1 MALKSDSTPPA
12 IPKSGAVNAAQQD
25 VFARE
30 VDDAMREDQ
39 LRIALRKYGIPAG
52 ATVLA
57 GLLGLAG
64 YLWYNDHQQSLIGA
78 QSETFALAL
87 DQIEAGRTGTGKDTL
102 APLSKTGSAGYQ
114 AAARLTDA
122 GILLEQR
129 KDAAAATIF
138 ATLAGDASAPKP
150 FRDLATIREIAIK
163 FDALPAGQVIDR
175 LRPLAVPG
183 NPWFGSAG
191 ELVAIAYLKQG
202 KSSQAGALLAAMAKD
217 KTISPSLRQRARQL
231 AGQLG
236 VDAIDSAEL
245 ARIGAP
251 Q

>member
-1 MALKSDSTPPA
+1 LALKSDSPSPA
-12 IPKSGAVNAAQQD
+12 NPKSGVMKAAQQD

-39 LRIALRKYGIPAG
+39 MRTALRKYGVPAG
-52 ATVLA
+52 ATVIA

-64 YLWYNDHQQSLIGA
+64 YLWHNEHQQALVGT
-78 QSETFALAL
+78 QSETFAQAL
-87 DQIEAGRTGTGKDTL
+87 DQIEAGRIETGKDTL
-102 APLSKTGSAGYQ
+102 APLSKTGSSGYQ
-114 AAARLTDA
+114 AAVKLTDA
-122 GILLEQR
+122 GILLQQR
-129 KDAAAATIF
+129 KDEAAAQIF
-138 ATLAGDASAPKP
+138 ASLAADSSAPKP

-163 FDALPAGQVIDR
+163 FDALPPSQIIDR

-202 KSSQAGALLAAMAKD
+202 KSSQAGTLLAAMAKD
-217 KTISPSLRQRARQL
+217 KTISPSLRERARQL
-231 AGQLG
+231 ASQLG
-236 VDAIDSAEL
+236 VDAIDNAEI
-245 ARIGAP
+245 ARVSAP

>member
-1 MALKSDSTPPA
+1 MKPDNPPTA
-12 IPKSGAVNAAQQD
+12 TGKAGAANAAQQD
-25 VFARE
+25 VFVRE

-39 LRIALRKYGIPAG
+39 MRTAFRRYGVPAG

-64 YLWYNDHQQSLIGA
+64 YLWYSEHQQSVAGT
-78 QSETFALAL
+78 QGEKFAMAL
-87 DQIEAGRTGTGKDTL
+87 DQVEAGRVQTGKDSL
-102 APLSKTGSAGYQ
+102 APLAKAGSPGYQ
-114 AAARLTDA
+114 AAVKLAEA
-122 GILLEQR
+122 GILQEQR
-129 KDAAAATIF
+129 KDAQAAAIF
-138 ATLAGDASAPKP
+138 AALAADASVPKP
-150 FRDLATIREIAIK
+150 YRDLAVIREIATK
-163 FDALPAGQVIDR
+163 FDAMPPGQVIDR

-202 KSSQAGALLAAMAKD
+202 KSAQAGTLLAAMSKD
-217 KTISPSLRQRARQL
+217 KTMAPSLRQRARQL

-236 VDAIDSAEL
+236 VDAIDTAEI
-245 ARIGAP
+245 ARMSAP

>member
-1 MALKSDSTPPA
+1 LALKSDSPPTA
-12 IPKSGAVNAAQQD
+12 IEKSGGTKAAQQD

-39 LRIALRKYGIPAG
+39 MRTALRKYGVPAG

-64 YLWYNDHQQSLIGA
+64 YLWYSEHQQSVAGGQGEKFA
-78 QSETFALAL
+78 QAL
-87 DQIEAGRTGTGKDTL
+87 DQVEAGRIQTGKGTL
-102 APLSKTGSAGYQ
+102 APLSKSGGPGYQ
-114 AAARLTDA
+114 AAVKLAEA
-122 GILLEQR
+122 GILQEQR

-138 ATLAGDASAPKP
+138 ANLAGDSSVPKP
-150 FRDLATIREIAIK
+150 YRDVAAIREIATK
-163 FDALPAGQVIDR
+163 FDTLPPEQVIDR

-191 ELVAIAYLKQG
+191 ELVALAYLKQG
-202 KSSQAGALLAAMAKD
+202 KSAQAGTLLAAMSKD
-217 KTISPSLRQRARQL
+217 KTIAPSLRQRARQL

-236 VDAIDSAEL
+236 VDAIDSAEI
-245 ARIGAP
+245 ARVSAP

>member
-1 MALKSDSTPPA
+1 MKPDSPPTA
-12 IPKSGAVNAAQQD
+12 IEKSGVTKAAQQD

-39 LRIALRKYGIPAG
+39 MRTALRKYGMPVG
-52 ATVLA
+52 AAVLA

-64 YLWYNDHQQSLIGA
+64 YLWYSEHQLSVSGA
-78 QSETFALAL
+78 QSEQFAQAL
-87 DQIEAGRTGTGKDTL
+87 DQIEAGRIQTGKDTL
-102 APLSKTGSAGYQ
+102 APLSKAGGPGYQ
-114 AAARLTDA
+114 AAVKLTEA
-122 GILLEQR
+122 GILQDQR
-129 KDAAAATIF
+129 KDKEAAAIF
-138 ATLAGDASAPKP
+138 AKLAADSSAPKP
-150 FRDLATIREIAIK
+150 FRDLATIREIATK
-163 FDALPAGQVIDR
+163 FDTLPPEQVIDR

-202 KSSQAGALLAAMAKD
+202 KSSQAGALLATMSKD
-217 KTISPSLRQRARQL
+217 KALSGSLRQRARQL

-236 VDAIDSAEL
+236 VDAIDSAEI
-245 ARIGAP
+245 ARVSAP